1 MQMHKEHQSESHRV
15 CEDGGE
21 EHEAVFP
28 RLPGGLAAGVEEED
42 AGSQRHPGGDT
53 LLCRT
58 GLLLLSVRTAHHIT
72 HYSIQQYMLQ
82 TLRLRIV
89 VSNR

>member
-1 MQMHKEHQSESHRV
+1 MQMHKEHQSELHQV

-53 LLCRT
+53 LTLLCRT

-72 HYSIQQYMLQ
+72 HYITRYKLY
-82 TLRLRIV
+82 V
-89 VSNR
+89 YV